1 MILNDK
7 GVAVME
13 SRERLIKLLDKPKAR
28 KYRNAGLY
36 RLVFNNL
43 ETVKPGAIAELD
55 KRLNMPPPKYGFYDM
70 FALGEKIKLTKAM
83 ADELVKMGI
92 PDYVSIKG
100 EAEPEALLT
109 IINKMADT
117 KRLNKISKE
126 FEFRLSLRS
135 SADMGRLLKLAES
148 MTLDEQDKLAENL
161 PKIEI
166 TLNAYNYFL
175 EKKVIEASSIKSVKL
190 VSKVLAILIEANSV
204 HTLGSGLGSGVDYKT
219 HRVFKL
225 SADIVD
231 VATCFFTD
239 TDSAVLVE
247 GITTML
253 STCIDAMTFDEI
265 ENECGGFKDCS
276 PIKQVH
282 LASKALKPNYDFYPS
297 PFAVGTPH
305 KPNDR
310 AVSCI
315 HKAIEL
321 ITALKDKMIRV
332 KRWERLATLATLYTP
347 KAPEIPGGSVVVPPL
362 TRPYEIRETG
372 VEYATIKIAM
382 ELDATLVNIT
392 TKDVSNLIDKCDD
405 LTVYSFL
412 ACLPNADKFHDE
424 SVEVPAAIDIMELD
438 QVKNTVLVSKGI
450 NLNGV
455 NLSNVVGTEA
465 QSKLQEFITA
475 CLIAPPTDRKQELY
489 ETKNCS
495 IELSGTFKV
504 NQVSAK
510 SDVKTLGINVASGV
524 DVTYENIK
532 PILKAHE
539 SIECLLEWL
548 TMAPISD
555 ITPRTFLVTSH
566 ELHNKIV
573 DILIEKLN
581 ISNALANAIAEISS
595 PLPRCSLSCDQT
607 NLELEAKSALA
618 NYLAHAL
625 PQTGMVLTIPANCRV
640 STRLSLEIKEFA
652 VTHPTTALNLK
663 GIRLDPSMVK
673 GAVLHR
679 GTGHS
684 KAWMVISN
692 NYYYGNTNHQ
702 GCAVYEAMH
711 KNGIDEAA
719 NSLDEA
725 FNLDKLNRMMGEAAT
740 HTRHEIYAS
749 MPCVGFDKDNNY
761 IFKIKEFAEV
771 CNSLISATNPTD
783 GSESGN
789 RAVISTTAYS
799 TLVLHNYFKTGL
811 KLQRDDL
818 LQRAD
823 LAARLGALS
832 TLT

>member
-1 MILNDK
+1 
-7 GVAVME
+7 ME
-13 SRERLIKLLDKPKAR
+13 SREHLIKLLDKPKAR
-28 KYRNAGLY
+28 KYRKAGLY
-36 RLVFNNL
+36 NLVFSNL

-55 KRLNMPPPKYGFYDM
+55 KRLNMPPPEYGFYDV
-70 FALGEKIKLTKAM
+70 FGLGEKIKLTKAM

-92 PDYVSIKG
+92 PDYVHIRG

-109 IINKMADT
+109 IINEMADI
-117 KRLNKISKE
+117 KRLNKRSKE
-126 FEFRLSLRS
+126 FKFRLCLRS
-135 SADMGRLLKLAES
+135 SADIGRLLKLAES

-190 VSKVLAILIEANSV
+190 VSRALAILIQADLVNTYAHEE
-204 HTLGSGLGSGVDYKT
+204 GYQT
-219 HRVFKL
+219 HRIFKL
-225 SADIVD
+225 SEDIVD

-247 GITTML
+247 GITTIL
-253 STCIDAMTFDEI
+253 STCIDAKTFKEI
-265 ENECGGFKDCS
+265 ENECGGFKNCS

-305 KPNDR
+305 KPNNR

-332 KRWERLATLATLYTP
+332 KRWERFATSLP
-347 KAPEIPGGSVVVPPL
+347 KASGVPAVV

-424 SVEVPAAIDIMELD
+424 GVEVPAAIDIMELD
-438 QVKNTVLVSKGI
+438 QVKNPSTVLVSKGI

-489 ETKNCS
+489 GTDDCS
-495 IELSGTFKV
+495 IELAGTFKV

-510 SDVKTLGINVASGV
+510 SKVKTLGINVASGV

-539 SIECLLEWL
+539 SIERLLEWL
-548 TMAPISD
+548 TIAPISD
-555 ITPRTFLVTSH
+555 ITLRTFLVTSH

-595 PLPRCSLSCDQT
+595 PLPRCGLSCDQT

-640 STRLSLEIKEFA
+640 SSRLSLEIKEFA
-652 VTHPTTALNLK
+652 VTHPTTALDLK
-663 GIRLDPSMVK
+663 DIRLDPSMVK

-679 GTGHS
+679 GTGHV
-684 KAWMVISN
+684 KAWMVTPN

-702 GCAVYEAMH
+702 GCAVYNAMH
-711 KNGIDEAA
+711 NNGIDEAA

-725 FNLDKLNRMMGEAAT
+725 FGLDKLNRMAGEAVRL
-740 HTRHEIYAS
+740 TRDEIYAS

-771 CNSLISATNPTD
+771 CGSLISATNPAD
-783 GSESGN
+783 GSEPGN
-789 RAVISTTAYS
+789 RAVISATAYS
-799 TLVLHNYFKTGL
+799 THMLHDYFKIGL
-811 KLQRDDL
+811 NLQRN
-818 LQRAD
+818 D
-823 LAARLGALS
+823 LAASLGSLSAL
-832 TLT
+832 T

>member
-13 SRERLIKLLDKPKAR
+13 SREHLIKLLDKPKAR
-28 KYRNAGLY
+28 KYRNAGL
-36 RLVFNNL
+36 RSLCFSNL
-43 ETVKPGAIAELD
+43 ETVKPGALAELD
-55 KRLNMPPPKYGFYDM
+55 KRLTMPPPEYGFYGV
-70 FALGEKIKLTKAM
+70 FGLGTEIKLTKAM
-83 ADELVKMGI
+83 ADELVKMGM

-109 IINKMADT
+109 IINEMADI
-117 KRLNKISKE
+117 KRLNKRSEE
-126 FEFRLSLRS
+126 FKFRLSLRS
-135 SADMGRLLKLAES
+135 SADIGRLLKLAES

-161 PKIEI
+161 PKIEM
-166 TLNAYNYFL
+166 TLDAYNYFL
-175 EKKVIEASSIKSVKL
+175 EKKVIGASSIKSVKL
-190 VSKVLAILIEANSV
+190 VSRVLAILIVADSA
-204 HTLGSGLGSGVDYKT
+204 HTFGHEGGYQT
-219 HRVFKL
+219 HRIFKL
-225 SADIVD
+225 SEDIVD

-239 TDSAVLVE
+239 TDSTVLVD

-253 STCIDAMTFDEI
+253 STCIDAKTFNEI
-265 ENECGGFKDCS
+265 ESERAGLSEVCS
-276 PIKQVH
+276 TVKQVH
-282 LASKALKPNYDFYPS
+282 IASKALKLNYDFYPS
-297 PFAVGTPH
+297 PFAVGTPAVGTPH

-332 KRWERLATLATLYTP
+332 KKWTRFATFATSLPTKASGVPAVVTP
-347 KAPEIPGGSVVVPPL
+347 
-362 TRPYEIRETG
+362 PYEIRETG

-438 QVKNTVLVSKGI
+438 QVKNPSTMLVSKSI

-465 QSKLQEFITA
+465 QSRLQEFITA

-489 ETKNCS
+489 GTDECS
-495 IELSGTFKV
+495 IELAGTFKV

-510 SDVKTLGINVASGV
+510 SNVKTLGINVASGV

-539 SIECLLEWL
+539 SIERLLEWL

-555 ITPRTFLVTSH
+555 VTPRTFLVTSH

-573 DILIEKLN
+573 DILMEKLN

-595 PLPRCSLSCDQT
+595 PLPRCGLYCDQT
-607 NLELEAKSALA
+607 NLELEAKGALA

-640 STRLSLEIKEFA
+640 STRLALEIKDFA
-652 VTHPTTALNLK
+652 VTHPTIALNSK
-663 GIRLDPSMVK
+663 SIKLDPSMVK

-679 GTGHS
+679 GTGHV
-684 KAWMVISN
+684 KAWMVTSN
-692 NYYYGNTNHQ
+692 NYYYGGTNHQ
-702 GCAVYEAMH
+702 GCEVYEAMH

-725 FNLDKLNRMMGEAAT
+725 FNLDKLNRMASESANL
-740 HTRHEIYAS
+740 TRAEIYAS

-771 CNSLISATNPTD
+771 CNSLISATNLAD

-789 RAVISTTAYS
+789 RAVISATAYP
-799 TLVLHNYFKTGL
+799 THMLHDYFKIGL
-811 KLQRDDL
+811 NLQRNN
-818 LQRAD
+818 
-823 LAARLGALS
+823 LAASLASLS
-832 TLT
+832 AST